1 MEKKKRLLKFLKSRK
16 FILLVLPLL
25 VFSIVSLIF
34 FVMGGSRKSET
45 SEQSK
50 STGKGLNPE
59 LPAAN
64 LKEDKALSKLS
75 FYEKAERDSAKRN
88 EYLRN
93 DPYYQQGELPD
104 EQETGFQMYDPLP
117 NQTRRQRLKSYKDPN
132 EEKVYSKLAEL
143 NKHLNQPA
151 QAKTNEQEYSGYQYT
166 QRQFIRNK
174 DVDRLEDLMLSMKH
188 NGKSED
194 PEMQQLNSTLDKIL
208 DVQHPDRVRER
219 IGNSTVT
226 KNNKIK
232 QAKAV
237 DRKVTISLLQRR
249 DTLRK
254 EGLSK
259 IKGRENTGFYGIDE
273 VNDIQNQNAIAA
285 AVHETQTLVS
295 GSVVKLRLL
304 QDIDIQ
310 GQVVPNGQFLYG
322 LASLNKERLS
332 IEINS
337 VRYANTIYPVE
348 LKVYDLD
355 GMEGLYIPGAI
366 SQDVANKSTE
376 DAVHS
381 IGLTTM
387 DRSLPAQ
394 AVTVG
399 INAAKS
405 LLTKKVKLVR
415 VTVKAGY
422 QVLLKGNDEN
432 Q

>member
-1 MEKKKRLLKFLKSRK
+1 
-16 FILLVLPLL
+16 
-25 VFSIVSLIF
+25 
-34 FVMGGSRKSET
+34 
-45 SEQSK
+45 
-50 STGKGLNPE
+50 
-59 LPAAN
+59 
-64 LKEDKALSKLS
+64 
-75 FYEKAERDSAKRN
+75 
-88 EYLRN
+88 
-93 DPYYQQGELPD
+93 
-104 EQETGFQMYDPLP
+104 
-117 NQTRRQRLKSYKDPN
+117 
-132 EEKVYSKLAEL
+132 
-143 NKHLNQPA
+143 
-151 QAKTNEQEYSGYQYT
+151 
-166 QRQFIRNK
+166 
-174 DVDRLEDLMLSMKH
+174 MKH
-188 NGKSED
+188 NGKSDD

-232 QAKAV
+232 QAKAD

-310 GQVVPNGQFLYG
+310 GQVLPIGQFLYG

-348 LKVYDLD
+348 LKYMIWTVWKVC
-355 GMEGLYIPGAI
+355 I
-366 SQDVANKSTE
+366 SLA
-376 DAVHS
+376 
-381 IGLTTM
+381 L
-387 DRSLPAQ
+387 
-394 AVTVG
+394 
-399 INAAKS
+399 
-405 LLTKKVKLVR
+405 
-415 VTVKAGY
+415 
-422 QVLLKGNDEN
+422 
-432 Q
+432 